1 MKKLKLIIFPLI
13 SLTAILGACKKES
26 DPLDHEQYI
35 KQVYIVGSN
44 KSNNEGLSIVK
55 LPYSKTGDQEQ
66 LTSLS
71 VATGGSRNIDR
82 DITVSLAEAGT
93 EPITR
98 YNFLYLFRNEDIRYQ
113 KLNSSFYS
121 LPNKTVGIKSGEIYG
136 TTSLRVKTATLH
148 PDSLYAVTVK
158 ISSVSDP
165 DYISIRKT
173 DSVLI
178 VGLSLTNDYSDAY
191 QAQGKY
197 YKLVNALPADT
208 VTLSLT
214 RTLKAIDYSTVRFY
228 HLSTEENV
236 INAAANGVKIKVN
249 DDNSLTITPW
259 GNLVI
264 TAGSGTYNPVTKT
277 FILSYN
283 YTVSGVVYQFKGT
296 FKRSAA
302 AK

>member
-1 MKKLKLIIFPLI
+1 MKKLKFIIFPLI
-13 SLTAILGACKKES
+13 VLTAILGGCKKES

-55 LPYSKTGDQEQ
+55 LPYSKATDQEQ
-66 LTSLS
+66 VTNLS
-71 VATGGSRNIDR
+71 VATGGSENIDR
-82 DITVSLAEAGT
+82 DISVSLAEAGT
-93 EPITR
+93 DPITR
-98 YNFLYLFRNEDIRYQ
+98 YNFLYLFRNEDIKYQ

-121 LPNKTVGIKSGEIYG
+121 MPNKTVGIKAGEVYG
-136 TTSLRVKTATLH
+136 TTVLRVKTATLH

-158 ISSVSDP
+158 IASVSDP
-165 DYISIRKT
+165 NYISIRKA

-178 VGLSLTNDYSDAY
+178 VGLSLTNDYSDVY

-214 RTLKAIDYSTVRFY
+214 RTLKAVDYSTIRFY

-236 INAAANGVKIKVN
+236 TNAAANGIKIKVN

-259 GNLVI
+259 GNLLV
-264 TAGSGTYNPVTKT
+264 TAGSGTYNPTSKIFT
-277 FILSYN
+277 LSYN
-283 YTVSGVVYQFKGT
+283 YTVSGVIYQFKGT
-296 FKRSAA
+296 FKRSASA
-302 AK
+302 T